1 MHRYACRSVYVP
13 CLPVAALFRRPSVSL
28 AAQLKMEEQNGVRR
42 GGEGK
47 GGREGKEKAYSS
59 GVDRDRQT
67 DKEKEGERGG
77 GDKPIE
83 N

>member
-1 MHRYACRSVYVP
+1 
-13 CLPVAALFRRPSVSL
+13 
-28 AAQLKMEEQNGVRR
+28 MEEQNGVRR
-42 GGEGK
+42 GGEGKGGK

-77 GDKPIE
+77 E
-83 N
+83 TSQ